1 MREGVELE
9 FVADL
14 PPLSV
19 YPPPGLEPSNTQ
31 LPIIREKV
39 LALVA
44 EGWVK
49 EVPFPTLMFFSRLFL
64 VPKGKDWRMIIDL
77 HNLNLF
83 LKHFHFKMS
92 TAPRVGAAILG
103 PRWGATLDLENAY
116 HNIPVIPWCQ
126 RFIGFS

>member
-1 MREGVELE
+1 MMREGVELE

-49 EVPFPTLMFFSRLFL
+49 EALFPLSCSSLLASWFRRGGLEDDHRSPQPQSLF
-64 VPKGKDWRMIIDL
+64 KSIYTS
-77 HNLNLF
+77 
-83 LKHFHFKMS
+83 KMS
-92 TAPRVGAAILG
+92 TALRVGAAILG
-103 PRWGATLDLENAY
+103 PRWGATLDREIAY
-116 HNIPVIPWCQ
+116 Q
-126 RFIGFS
+126 TFQ